1 MDMLVG
7 LAGMGLIAAVGLLI
21 LMGNLPHRLRIWLL
35 NHMLIPDTLMTVL
48 LFWMHWGTFSGM
60 AMATMGALGASAMLR
75 VMKLWYQTKE
85 QVKWAD

>member
-1 MDMLVG
+1 
-7 LAGMGLIAAVGLLI
+7 
-21 LMGNLPHRLRIWLL
+21 
-35 NHMLIPDTLMTVL
+35 MLIPDTLMTVL

-85 QVKWAD
+85 QVEWAD